1 MNSKPVVILNI
12 LIAIAAIIFLGLA
25 ITGRVEGNLLLILAF
40 ICMIA
45 SNVMNILR
53 VRENKKGN

>member
-12 LIAIAAIIFLGLA
+12 LIAIAAMIFLGLS
-25 ITGRVEGNLLLILAF
+25 ITGRVEGNLPLILAF